1 MDDDKLKTII
11 TETIKEFFED
21 NVMTTLLG
29 LLKASEQRIDETNRM
44 IQRMSEISSN
54 YTDVYGKHLSSL
66 ELSRDKALDCSA
78 RLVSANT
85 ELTEQLATARKEL
98 DDVRKDYSER
108 LNGTLA
114 RNRDLI
120 DKYTKLS
127 ESIVKLSGRSSTE
140 LRADINVKK

>member
-78 RLVSANT
+78 RLVAANT
-85 ELTEQLATARKEL
+85 ELTEQLAKARKEL